1 MQEPP
6 SLGQD
11 GIAIIGMAGRFP
23 GARDIDQFWRN
34 LAGGVESI
42 ARPTDAQLLA
52 AGVGAE
58 DLRNPAYVKAAA
70 ILDDIDL
77 FDAAFFGFS
86 SKDAAIMDPQHRLF
100 LECAWHALEH
110 AGWASEQFDG
120 RIAVYA
126 GSGMN
131 SYLIHNLLANR
142 KLVNEAGFFVLK
154 QTGNDKDVLATR
166 VSYQLNLTGPSLAVQ
181 TACSTSLVAVHLA
194 TQSLLSGECDM
205 ALAGGVTIEIPHGRG
220 YLYREGEILS
230 RDGHCRPFDAESSG
244 TIFGSGAGVVVLRRL
259 EDALRDG
266 DSITAIIRGTAIN
279 NDGSRKVGFLAPSVT
294 GQAEVIAEAM
304 SAAGVDADSISCIE
318 AHGTGTTVG
327 DPIELEALTRAFRGT
342 TSRRGFCAV
351 GSLKANVGHLDAAV
365 GVAGLIKTALAL
377 KHRQIPPAL
386 NFNRPN
392 PLINFVDSPFFVP
405 TTLSEWKAEAG
416 VRRAGV
422 TSLGIGGTNAHV
434 VLEEA
439 PEAASA
445 SPPRNC
451 ELLTLS
457 AKTPAAL
464 EMMSRNL
471 ADYLDGGESA
481 PISDVA
487 FTCHLGRAA
496 LPYRRAVVCRGD
508 HEAAAAIR
516 QADEA
521 AVITRTASESQQ
533 TVVFMFP
540 GQGAQYPGMARGL
553 FESEPE
559 FRSTVE
565 YCCEF
570 LRPHLGIDL
579 LSVIFPAAETEPGAA
594 ALLTQ
599 TRITQPALFVIEY
612 AMARLWISLGIL
624 PSAMIGH
631 SVGEFAAACIAGV
644 FSLEDSLR
652 IVAERGRLMQSLPG
666 GMMTAIAAAESEVGP
681 LLDDRC
687 ALASVNAQDEC
698 VVAGPADAIG
708 KLEAEFERR
717 QLHSRR
723 LHVSH
728 AFHSP
733 MMDPIVEPFT
743 TFIGGFKSHPPSLR
757 WVSSAT
763 GNWINPA
770 EASQPA
776 YWARQLRGTVRFHE
790 GVSTLLKAGATLFLE
805 AGPGRTLSALIA
817 QHPERPAAVQTIS
830 TLAGA
835 KDHAPTCASF
845 LRALGLL
852 WASGCRIDWH
862 RYHRGEQRHRVAL
875 PGYPFERRRFWI
887 DPDPPVAAAPT
898 PDSSKTELA
907 AADSIGLFHPVW
919 REAELPASNGSASRQ
934 SGPWL
939 IFADAQGLGDCTA
952 AILRDR
958 GERVVIVR
966 VGEAFIRQGEDEIQI
981 APSRRA
987 DFDQLASTFRTEGS
1001 LPRRVLHLWS
1011 VADLPPRTGLD
1022 DLEEAEAASFWS
1034 ILFFAQA
1041 FAAEVDATGG
1051 VRFAACSNR
1060 LEAPEGERSDRP
1072 EQALLAGPC
1081 GVIPK
1086 ELSDWQ
1092 SLRID
1097 LLMPSLTAASNGRR
1111 DHALGEIARSI
1122 ITELDANDGDPL
1134 VAYRRG
1140 RRFVQRYEPLTRK
1153 RSQIKLRDDA
1163 VHVITGGLGGIGLVL
1178 ANAIANSSSRA
1189 RLVLLSRGGLPA
1201 REEWPRLIEAGGAL
1215 AAILVKIESIE
1226 RSGAQVMA
1234 VTADVTD
1241 EAAMLSALATIHRH
1255 FGPVTGVI
1263 HAAGAIADAPLLTKS
1278 SDDAASV
1285 LAPKVRG
1292 TLIVERVF
1300 AGEPLEYLI
1309 LCSSVSSVLAPAGQ
1323 LDYVAANAFL
1333 DAFARTR
1340 SGDRSYPVIALQFPR
1355 WTDTGMAAD
1364 REPVPDEPSL
1374 EPGKFIE
1381 GGGASGDEAAFEITL
1396 SLANDWVVGE
1406 HRTRDGVGVFPGTA
1420 YIEMI
1425 LKAAKELMPSE
1436 RISIHDLQFKL
1447 PLEVAPGETR
1457 RVRMT
1462 LRRNG
1467 SEHQFAA
1474 VMQTPSGWSECASAR
1489 VMQDRGGGIAAYDL
1503 VELRGR
1509 CARRELTFAHRQNR
1523 IQESFFDF
1531 GPRWRTLS
1539 RIAFGDGE
1547 ALADVELAP
1556 GFRSDLG
1563 SHRVHP
1569 ALLDMA
1575 TGAALFL
1582 IPNYESLNCAY
1593 VPMSYGR
1600 MSVKRPLPA
1609 RCCSYLRIRPDTAED
1624 SLVAI
1629 FDADILDEEGNLL
1642 IEIREFMMRQ
1652 IHDGLSF
1659 KAERRPARAAAIAG
1673 GSHTNYAGGLRDSIS
1688 SLEGV
1693 AAFQRI
1699 LDGGHS
1705 ANVVVFPADFA
1716 ALERARPLRAV
1727 PATSDKPDTVEVM
1740 RDEVERTLAQW
1751 WQELLGA
1758 ESLTPQSDFFQ
1769 MGGQSLTAVRLFAKI
1784 KKTYG
1789 LQLSP
1794 ATIFETPTIEMLA
1807 HRIRDGAAKA
1817 VGVKPSPIQTPGL
1830 NPPIHPSDSRR
1841 AGLIELRR
1849 GGPRNLYFVHDG
1861 EGETLL
1867 YLNLARRMP
1876 DDLAVLAIEPRRLA
1890 GVPLAHTTIED
1901 MAGFYIEKIREKQPH
1916 GPYLLAGLCAGGTIA
1931 YEMAWQLVRAGE
1943 RVEFLALLETALPRA
1958 VEIPGRLA
1966 DQRRGR
1972 LKQAIDDARKSEPAP
1987 LKRTVAVARAMT
1999 RKLTGALLWEVSE
2012 YGNRWWAGAR
2022 FRLLRELL
2030 TRDLAW
2036 PRLVQELTVTQIYY
2050 AAQARYTPKPLS
2062 IPALVLVR
2070 ARAGEGADTPYRDI
2084 YADET
2089 FDWNRVAQGVTCVDV
2104 DGGHS
2109 TMLQERFVDSVAK
2122 ALLPY
2127 LQSKRPSNPPAP
2139 ARFYQHHDVQD
2150 DVQASWPDP
2159 VKP

>member
-1 MQEPP
+1 MQEPS
-6 SLGQD
+6 SLSQD

-34 LAGGVESI
+34 LAGGIESI

-52 AGVGAE
+52 AGVDAD

-86 SKDAAIMDPQHRLF
+86 PKDAAIMDPQHRLF

-110 AGWASEQFDG
+110 AGWAIEQFDG

-131 SYLIHNLLANR
+131 TYLIHNLLANR
-142 KLVNEAGFFVLK
+142 KLVSEAGLFVLK

-194 TQSLLSGECDM
+194 SQSLLSGECDM

-244 TIFGSGAGVVVLRRL
+244 TIFGSGLGVVVLRRL

-279 NDGSRKVGFLAPSVT
+279 NDGSRKVGFLAPSVP

-304 SAAGVDADSISCIE
+304 GAAGVDADSISYIE

-327 DPIELEALTRAFRGT
+327 DPIELEALTRAFRR
-342 TSRRGFCAV
+342 TSRRGVCAV
-351 GSLKANVGHLDAAV
+351 ESLKANVGHLDAAA

-377 KHRQIPPAL
+377 KNRQIPPAP
-386 NFNRPN
+386 NWKQPN
-392 PLINFVDSPFFVP
+392 PLINFAESPFFVP
-405 TTLSEWKAEAG
+405 TTLREWKPAAG

-439 PEAASA
+439 PPPIAA

-451 ELLTLS
+451 ELLTFS

-464 EMMSRNL
+464 ETMSRNL
-471 ADYLDGGESA
+471 ADYLDSGESA
-481 PISDVA
+481 SLSDVV

-496 LPYRRAVVCRGD
+496 LPYRRAVVCRGGR
-508 HEAAAAIR
+508 EAAAAIR

-521 AVITRTASESQQ
+521 AVITRMASESRQA
-533 TVVFMFP
+533 VVFMFP

-579 LSVIFPAAETEPGAA
+579 LGAIFPAAEAEPAAA
-594 ALLTQ
+594 ALLAQ

-612 AMARLWISLGIL
+612 ALARLWTSLGIV

-644 FSLEDSLR
+644 FSLDDTLR
-652 IVAERGRLMQSLPG
+652 IVAERGRLMQSLPAG
-666 GMMTAIAAAESEVGP
+666 VMTAVAAAESEVAP

-687 ALASVNAQDEC
+687 SLASVNAQDEC
-698 VVAGPADAIG
+698 VVAGPADAVEE
-708 KLEAEFERR
+708 LEAEFKRR

-733 MMDPIVEPFT
+733 MMDPIVEPFAN
-743 TFIGGFKSHPPSLR
+743 FIGGFEAQPPSLR
-757 WVSSAT
+757 WVSSTT
-763 GNWINPA
+763 GNWIAAA

-776 YWARQLRGTVRFHE
+776 YWARQLRGTVRFYE
-790 GVSTLLKAGATLFLE
+790 GASALLKADAALFLE
-805 AGPGRTLSALIA
+805 AGPGRTLSSLIA
-817 QHPERPAAVQTIS
+817 QHPERPAAVQTIN

-835 KDHAPTCASF
+835 RDHTPADASF
-845 LRALGLL
+845 LRALGVL
-852 WASGCRIDWH
+852 WASGCPVDWR

-887 DPDPPVAAAPT
+887 DPDPSAPVASI
-898 PDSSKTELA
+898 PDSSTTELA
-907 AADSIGLFHPVW
+907 AAEGIGLFRPVW
-919 REAELPASNGSASRQ
+919 KEAELPGSDGPASSPT
-934 SGPWL
+934 GPWL

-958 GERVVIVR
+958 GEKVTIVR
-966 VGEAFIRQGEDEIQI
+966 AGEAFTRQGKDEIQI
-981 APSRRA
+981 APARRA
-987 DFDQLASTFRTEGS
+987 DYDQLASALRVDGS
-1001 LPRRVLHLWS
+1001 LPRRILHLWS
-1011 VADLPPRTGLD
+1011 VGDLSPAHTGLD
-1022 DLEEAEAASFWS
+1022 DLKEAEAASFWS
-1034 ILFFAQA
+1034 VLFFAQA
-1041 FAAEVDATGG
+1041 FAAELEATSG
-1051 VRFAACSNR
+1051 VRFAACSNG
-1060 LEAPEGERSDRP
+1060 LEAPEEERSDRP

-1081 GVIPK
+1081 GVISK
-1086 ELSDWQ
+1086 ELPDLQ
-1092 SLRID
+1092 CLRID
-1097 LLMPSLTAASNGRR
+1097 LLMPSVAAASNGRR
-1111 DHALGEIARSI
+1111 DRALGEVARPI
-1122 ITELDANDGDPL
+1122 ITELDANDRDPL

-1140 RRFVQRYEPLTRK
+1140 RRFVRRYEPLARK
-1153 RSQIKLRDDA
+1153 RSQVRLRDGA
-1163 VHVITGGLGGIGLVL
+1163 VHVITGGLGGIGLAL
-1178 ANAIANSSSRA
+1178 ADAIADSSAKA
-1189 RLVLLSRGGLPA
+1189 RLVLLSRNGLPA

-1215 AAILVKIESIE
+1215 AITLGKIESIE
-1226 RSGAQVMA
+1226 RNGTRVMA
-1234 VTADVTD
+1234 VAADVTD
-1241 EAAMLSALATIHRH
+1241 EAAMVSALAAIHRH

-1263 HAAGAIADAPLLTKS
+1263 HTAGTIADAPLLTKS
-1278 SDDAASV
+1278 FDDAAAV

-1292 TLIVERVF
+1292 TLVVERVF
-1300 AGEPLEYLI
+1300 ASEPLEYLM

-1323 LDYVAANAFL
+1323 VDYAAANAFL

-1355 WTDTGMAAD
+1355 WTDAGMAAD
-1364 REPVPDEPSL
+1364 RERVLDEPSL
-1374 EPGKFIE
+1374 EPE
-1381 GGGASGDEAAFEITL
+1381 GFKIGGASDDEAAFDITL
-1396 SLANDWVVGE
+1396 SLADDWVVRE
-1406 HRTRDGVGVFPGTA
+1406 HRTRGGVGVFPGTG

-1425 LKAAKELMPSE
+1425 LKAAQELIPPE
-1436 RISIHDLQFKL
+1436 QISIHDLQFKL
-1447 PLEVAPGETR
+1447 PLEVASGETR
-1457 RVRMT
+1457 RLRMS

-1467 SEHQFAA
+1467 SDHQFAA
-1474 VMQTPSGWSECASAR
+1474 LVQTRTGWSECASAR
-1489 VMQDRGGGIAAYDL
+1489 VVQDRGGGTTAYDL
-1503 VELRGR
+1503 AELRGR
-1509 CARRELTFAHRQNR
+1509 CALRELTFAHRQNR

-1547 ALADVELAP
+1547 ALADLELSP
-1556 GFRSDLG
+1556 EFHSDLG
-1563 SHRVHP
+1563 DHQIHP

-1582 IPNYESLNCAY
+1582 VPNYESLNRAY
-1593 VPMSYGR
+1593 VPMGYGR
-1600 MSVKRPLPA
+1600 ISVKKPLPA
-1609 RCCSYLRIRPDTAED
+1609 RCHSYLRIRPDTVED

-1629 FDADILDEEGNLL
+1629 FDADILDDEGNVL

-1652 IHDGLSF
+1652 IRDGLSLD
-1659 KAERRPARAAAIAG
+1659 AQRTSARATVIANS
-1673 GSHTNYAGGLRDSIS
+1673 GSGKQTGESRDSIS
-1688 SLEGV
+1688 SLEGI
-1693 AAFQRI
+1693 AAFQRV
-1699 LDGGHS
+1699 LDGAYS
-1705 ANVVVFPADFA
+1705 ANVVVFPSDFA

-1727 PATSDKPDTVEVM
+1727 LAASGKPDSAEAM
-1740 RDEVERTLAQW
+1740 RDEVERTVAEW
-1751 WQELLGA
+1751 WRELLGA
-1758 ESLTPQSDFFQ
+1758 ESLTPQSDFFH
-1769 MGGQSLTAVRLFAKI
+1769 MGGQSLTAMRLSAKI

-1789 LQLSP
+1789 VQLSS
-1794 ATIFETPTIEMLA
+1794 ATIFEAPTIEKLA
-1807 HRIRDGAAKA
+1807 HRIRE
-1817 VGVKPSPIQTPGL
+1817 GVTPTIGEYPSSIETPGL
-1830 NPPIHPSDSRR
+1830 NPSIHPNSPSNSPSNSRSG
-1841 AGLIELRR
+1841 ALIELRS
-1849 GGPRNLYFVHDG
+1849 GGPRSLFFVHDG
-1861 EGETLL
+1861 DGETLL
-1867 YLNLARRMP
+1867 YLNFARRMP
-1876 DDLAVLAIEPRRLA
+1876 EDLAVFAIEPRRIA

-1901 MAGFYIEKIREKQPH
+1901 MAAFYVERVRSKQPH
-1916 GPYLLAGLCAGGTIA
+1916 GPYLFAGLCAGGTIA
-1931 YEMAWQLVRAGE
+1931 YEMAWQLVNAGE
-1943 RVEFLALLETALPRA
+1943 RVEFLALLESALPRTA
-1958 VEIPGRLA
+1958 ERPGRFA
-1966 DQRRGR
+1966 DQRRAR
-1972 LKQAIDDARKSEPAP
+1972 LKQAIADARKSEPAP
-1987 LKRTVAVARAMT
+1987 LKRAFAVTRAI
-1999 RKLTGALLWEVSE
+1999 RQKLTGALLWKVSE
-2012 YGNRWWAGAR
+2012 RGNQWWVGAR
-2022 FRLLRELL
+2022 FRLLREVLR
-2030 TRDLAW
+2030 RDLAW
-2036 PRLVQELTVTQIYY
+2036 PRLVQELNVSQIYY
-2050 AAQARYTPKPLS
+2050 SAQARYTPKPLS
-2062 IPALVLVR
+2062 IPAIVLVR
-2070 ARAGEGADTPYRDI
+2070 ARTGEGADTPYRDI
-2084 YADET
+2084 YADKT
-2089 FDWNRVAQGVTCVDV
+2089 FGWSIVAPGVTCVDV

-2109 TMLQERFVDSVAK
+2109 TMLQEHFVDSVAK

-2127 LQSKRPSNPPAP
+2127 LQSKRPANPQAP
-2139 ARFYQHHDVQD
+2139 ARD
-2150 DVQASWPDP
+2150 DVTAAGLATQP
-2159 VKP
+2159 